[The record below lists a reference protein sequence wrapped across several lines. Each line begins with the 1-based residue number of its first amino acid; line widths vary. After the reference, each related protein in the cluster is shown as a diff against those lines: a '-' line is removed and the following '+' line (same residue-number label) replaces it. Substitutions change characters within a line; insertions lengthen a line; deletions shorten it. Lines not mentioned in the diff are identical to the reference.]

1 MDIAGLSMV
10 MSQSKVEDQASISLM
25 KLAMNT
31 GEQNAQNMTDML
43 EQVANPNLGQNLDIR
58 V

>member
-1 MDIAGLSMV
+1 MDIAGVSMV

-31 GEQNAQNMTDML
+31 GEQNAQNMTAML